1 MQLKGLEPMTDELRI
16 KVMLVDDHA
25 VVRSGLS
32 AFLSVVPDLEL
43 IGEAENGDEAV
54 RRCGLLNPDVILM
67 DLMMPGT
74 DGVTATRIIH
84 ERYPAV
90 HVIAL
95 TSFPEDDLVQK
106 ALQAGATGYLMKNV
120 SARELADAIRAAH
133 RGKMTLSPEAAQALA
148 HTTVNQAEGAEL
160 TDREREVLK
169 LMVEGLNNTEI
180 AERLVVSLST
190 VKYHI
195 SNILSKLQVTNRV
208 AAVTLAM
215 QKKLV

>member
-1 MQLKGLEPMTDELRI
+1 MTDEPRI

-43 IGEAENGDEAV
+43 IGEAEKGDEAV
-54 RRCGLLNPDVILM
+54 RRCGLLHPDVILM

-74 DGVTATRIIH
+74 DGVTATRLIH
-84 ERYPAV
+84 EKYPAV

-133 RGKMTLSPEAAQALA
+133 KGKMTLSPEAAQALA
-148 HTTVNQAEGAEL
+148 QAAAQKHEGAEL
-160 TDREREVLK
+160 TDREKEVLK
-169 LMVEGLNNTEI
+169 LMVEGLNNQEI
-180 AERLVVSLST
+180 ADRLVVSLST

-195 SNILSKLQVTNRV
+195 SNILSKLQVDNRV
-208 AAVTLAM
+208 AAVTLAI

>member
-1 MQLKGLEPMTDELRI
+1 MTDEPRI

-74 DGVTATRIIH
+74 DGVTATRLIH
-84 ERYPAV
+84 EKYPAV

-133 RGKMTLSPEAAQALA
+133 KGKMTLSPEAAQALA
-148 HTTVNQAEGAEL
+148 HAAANKNEGAEL

-169 LMVEGLNNTEI
+169 LMVEGLNNQEI
-180 AERLVVSLST
+180 ADRLVVSLST

-195 SNILSKLQVTNRV
+195 SNILSKLQVDNRV
-208 AAVTLAM
+208 AAVTLAI

>member
-1 MQLKGLEPMTDELRI
+1 MADEPRI

-32 AFLSVVPDLEL
+32 AFLSVLPDLEL
-43 IGEAENGDEAV
+43 VGEAGNGDEAV
-54 RRCGLLNPDVILM
+54 RRCGLLQPDVILM

-74 DGVTATRIIH
+74 DGVTATRLIH
-84 ERYPAV
+84 EQYPAV
-90 HVIAL
+90 HIIAL

-133 RGKMTLSPEAAQALA
+133 KGKMTLSPEAAQALA
-148 HTTVNQAEGAEL
+148 HAAANQAEGAEL
-160 TDREREVLK
+160 TDREKEVLK
-169 LMVEGLNNTEI
+169 LMVEGLNNQEI
-180 AERLVVSLST
+180 ADRLVVSLST

-195 SNILSKLQVTNRV
+195 SNILSKLQVDNRV
-208 AAVTLAM
+208 AAVTIAI

>member
-1 MQLKGLEPMTDELRI
+1 MTDEPRI

-43 IGEAENGDEAV
+43 VGEAENGDEAV
-54 RRCGLLNPDVILM
+54 RRCGLLQPDVILM

-74 DGVTATRIIH
+74 DGVTATRLIH
-84 ERYPAV
+84 EKYPAV
-90 HVIAL
+90 HVLAL

-133 RGKMTLSPEAAQALA
+133 KGKMTLSPEAAQALA
-148 HTTVNQAEGAEL
+148 HAAANQAEGAEL
-160 TDREREVLK
+160 TGREREVLK
-169 LMVEGLNNTEI
+169 LMVEGLNNAEI

-195 SNILSKLQVTNRV
+195 SNILSKLQVDNRV
-208 AAVTLAM
+208 AAVTLAI

>member
-1 MQLKGLEPMTDELRI
+1 MTDEPRI

-43 IGEAENGDEAV
+43 VGEAENGDEAV
-54 RRCGLLNPDVILM
+54 RRCSLLQPDVILM

-74 DGVTATRIIH
+74 NGVTATRLIH
-84 ERYPAV
+84 EKYPVV

-106 ALQAGATGYLMKNV
+106 ALQAGATSYLMKNV
-120 SARELADAIRAAH
+120 SARELAEAIRAAH

-148 HTTVNQAEGAEL
+148 HAAANQAEGAEL

>member
-1 MQLKGLEPMTDELRI
+1 MTDEPRI

-43 IGEAENGDEAV
+43 VGEAENGDEAV
-54 RRCGLLNPDVILM
+54 RRCGLLQPDVILM

-74 DGVTATRIIH
+74 DGVTATRLIH
-84 ERYPAV
+84 EKYPVV

-106 ALQAGATGYLMKNV
+106 ALQAGATSYLMKNV
-120 SARELADAIRAAH
+120 SARELAEAIRAAH

-148 HTTVNQAEGAEL
+148 HAAANQAEGAEL

>member
-1 MQLKGLEPMTDELRI
+1 MTDEPRI

-74 DGVTATRIIH
+74 DGVTATQLIH
-84 ERYPAV
+84 EKYPRV

-120 SARELADAIRAAH
+120 SARELAEAIRAAYK
-133 RGKMTLSPEAAQALA
+133 GKMTLSPEAAQALA
-148 HTTVNQAEGAEL
+148 HAAANQAEGAEL

-169 LMVEGLNNTEI
+169 LMVEGLNNHEI

-195 SNILSKLQVTNRV
+195 SNILSKLQVDNRV
-208 AAVTLAM
+208 AAVTLAI